1 MRYTISRGTFM
12 SFRSRRVIISTPFYM
27 GFLFFLLKYIFLLI
41 GDVNEACLIILAI
54 LIGSFHLIP
63 MFFEAKKSTVFWRM
77 VSTIDGVCMWAS
89 LMFVIDLAIIYLLRM
104 FIHIPDI
111 LIYILLAAV
120 PILGIYN
127 YYKAHKLTVNER
139 ILEFDNLTRDIN
151 IVHLSDVHFGSVRHR
166 EIIHKISSKLKELED
181 ECDIAIISGD
191 LADGSSIIE
200 EDDFMEL
207 KDVGMP
213 IVFTPGN
220 HDFYMGIDNVVRACK
235 NAGVIV
241 LDNDCLEFKNLNIY
255 GLTYSFDEIE
265 MPTADELKSKIN
277 QNLVNI
283 LVYHV
288 PYNWEEFSSLGF
300 DVQLSGHTHGGQF
313 YPVVNFSWI
322 LFKYNMGLFK
332 NDLGKYLHVTTGVG
346 SMDTPMRWGT
356 DSELVI
362 LKLRKNDSLKKDRVY

>member
-54 LIGSFHLIP
+54 LFGSFHLIP

-89 LMFVIDLAIIYLLRM
+89 LMFVIDLAIIYLLRV

-111 LIYILLAAV
+111 LIYLLLAAV

-166 EIIHKISSKLKELED
+166 EIIHKISSKLKELEYD
-181 ECDIAIISGD
+181 CDIAIISGD

-265 MPTADELKSKIN
+265 MPTADELKSKIS

-362 LKLRKNDSLKKDRVY
+362 LKLRKK

>member
-166 EIIHKISSKLKELED
+166 EIIHKISSKLKELEYD
-181 ECDIAIISGD
+181 CDIAIISGD

-235 NAGVIV
+235 NADVIV